1 MEYGGV
7 LVDVKNREV
16 LGVDEVNHIVDLSE
30 VKHIVDLNEVKH
42 IVDLNEVKH
51 NQTLDLNEEG
61 DRWEGDVLNDSP
73 WGWGV
78 LYDKNNHRV
87 YEGFRINKNNVCYGR
102 EYYNDIETVEYEGE
116 FCDGMRWGRGV
127 LYDRNGDVVF
137 EGEWLNDDR
146 LTTRITIASD
156 DASFHNHIE
165 ELVVDANCCNGE
177 SWSVLDLS
185 VMRSLKSVVVGDDCF
200 KNVSEL
206 RMIGMREVESVV
218 VGERSFTRRK
228 NDFANNPE
236 RRVCVRDCPS
246 LRQLRVGRHSF
257 SDYTEME
264 IECVDALERIEMGEL
279 GSNSYNFYYASL
291 ELRSVCVFGE

>member
-1 MEYGGV
+1 
-7 LVDVKNREV
+7 
-16 LGVDEVNHIVDLSE
+16 
-30 VKHIVDLNEVKH
+30 
-42 IVDLNEVKH
+42 
-51 NQTLDLNEEG
+51 
-61 DRWEGDVLNDSP
+61 
-73 WGWGV
+73 
-78 LYDKNNHRV
+78 
-87 YEGFRINKNNVCYGR
+87 
-102 EYYNDIETVEYEGE
+102 
-116 FCDGMRWGRGV
+116 MRWGRGV

-146 LTTRITIASD
+146 LTSRITIASD
-156 DASFHNHIE
+156 DALFHNHIE
-165 ELVVDANCCNGE
+165 ELVVDVNCCNGE
-177 SWSVLDLS
+177 SWRVLDLS

-264 IECVDALERIEMGEL
+264 IECVDALERIVVGEL

>member
-1 MEYGGV
+1 M
-7 LVDVKNREV
+7 
-16 LGVDEVNHIVDLSE
+16 
-30 VKHIVDLNEVKH
+30 
-42 IVDLNEVKH
+42 
-51 NQTLDLNEEG
+51 
-61 DRWEGDVLNDSP
+61 NDSP

-78 LYDKNNHRV
+78 LYDKNNHKV

-116 FCDGMRWGRGV
+116 WCDGMRWGRGV

-185 VMRSLKSVVVGDDCF
+185 VMRWLKSVVVGDDCF

-236 RRVCVRDCPS
+236 RRVCMRDCPS

-264 IECVDALERIEMGEL
+264 MECVDALERIEMGEL

-291 ELRSVCVFGE
+291 ELRSVSMSSE

>member
-1 MEYGGV
+1 M
-7 LVDVKNREV
+7 
-16 LGVDEVNHIVDLSE
+16 
-30 VKHIVDLNEVKH
+30 
-42 IVDLNEVKH
+42 
-51 NQTLDLNEEG
+51 
-61 DRWEGDVLNDSP
+61 
-73 WGWGV
+73 
-78 LYDKNNHRV
+78 
-87 YEGFRINKNNVCYGR
+87 
-102 EYYNDIETVEYEGE
+102 
-116 FCDGMRWGRGV
+116 
-127 LYDRNGDVVF
+127 
-137 EGEWLNDDR
+137 
-146 LTTRITIASD
+146 
-156 DASFHNHIE
+156 
-165 ELVVDANCCNGE
+165 
-177 SWSVLDLS
+177 S

-206 RMIGMREVESVV
+206 RMIGMREVEIVV